1 MKFGKRI
8 MLGLAVILT
17 VGAISLANTSQAK
30 AQCGSYGGGYGGYG
44 RTASV
49 YHGPSVHYDRVYHP
63 TRTHWTPYR
72 GLHTHG
78 HYDRVRHYVP
88 GHYDRLHNGHLHRNR
103 YFHH

>member
-8 MLGLAVILT
+8 MLGLAVIVT
-17 VGAISLANTSQAK
+17 VGAITLANTSQAK
-30 AQCGSYGGGYGGYG
+30 AQYGYYRGFGPTGP
-44 RTASV
+44 V

-78 HYDRVRHYVP
+78 HFDYVPHYSP
-88 GHYDRLHNGHLHRNR
+88 GHYDRLHNGHLHRNP